1 MMRSLYF
8 FLSFI
13 FLFSSCSNNSN
24 YKDELFGDVN
34 AKWIQDRKNIPL
46 YDSLFYL
53 EEQAP
58 LFRKTFKVDKEIKN
72 ATLLITSAGYYVAFI
87 NNNRV
92 GKNVLDPAWTDYSK
106 KIYYSEYDV
115 TTLVQNGK
123 NSVGV
128 TIGNGFYNP
137 LPLKMWGRINLRN
150 ELSIGKPKFISK
162 LIITYHDGSS
172 EEIVLSLIHI

>member
-1 MMRSLYF
+1 MKKALLIF
-8 FLSFI
+8 FI
-13 FLFSSCSNNSN
+13 FSQPTFS
-24 YKDELFGDVN
+24 ELVLEITKGSDDPYSIAIINFDGSKKLANDLTVFF
-34 AKWIQDRKNIPL
+34 KKMKKNIPL

-106 KIYYSEYDV
+106 KIYYSDCACLKRYA
-115 TTLVQNGK
+115 
-123 NSVGV
+123 
-128 TIGNGFYNP
+128 TI
-137 LPLKMWGRINLRN
+137 
-150 ELSIGKPKFISK
+150 S
-162 LIITYHDGSS
+162 
-172 EEIVLSLIHI
+172 

>member
-1 MMRSLYF
+1 MRPLHF
-8 FLSFI
+8 FLFFI
-13 FLFSSCSNNSN
+13 ILSSCSNNSN

-137 LPLKMWGRINLRN
+137 LPL
-150 ELSIGKPKFISK
+150 
-162 LIITYHDGSS
+162 
-172 EEIVLSLIHI
+172 